1 MSRVLVTGA
10 NGFVGRWLVEALRGR
25 GDQVIAGIQPGTA
38 PAADWEGV
46 DVISA
51 DLTTAAGVERLAASG
66 ADQVVHLA
74 ALASGSAA
82 RRDPAL
88 AWQVNAGGTA
98 ALCQAMAAVGRP
110 RLLLVSSGEVYG
122 GGYGEA
128 IPESADP
135 VPWSPYAAS
144 KLGAEIAAAEVQRR
158 TGFEL
163 VIARPFP
170 HTGPGQA
177 TNFVLPALAARL
189 RQARREHRD
198 TIEAG
203 NLDPVRDLLDVR
215 DVVAAYL
222 ALLDRGVPGTVYNVA
237 SGVGHALR
245 DCLDRMAAR
254 LGLSVTVAV
263 RSDWLRPGDIPRLI
277 GDPSRLMAQ
286 TGWHPRS
293 TFDQTLQDLV
303 DAQAD

>member
-38 PAADWEGV
+38 PAADWDGV

-110 RLLLVSSGEVYG
+110 RPRLLLVSSGEVYG

-128 IPESADP
+128 IPESALEDSQSGIVAQP
-135 VPWSPYAAS
+135 ERTS
-144 KLGAEIAAAEVQRR
+144 AEKRSGR
-158 TGFEL
+158 M
-163 VIARPFP
+163 FP
-170 HTGPGQA
+170 G
-177 TNFVLPALAARL
+177 
-189 RQARREHRD
+189 
-198 TIEAG
+198 
-203 NLDPVRDLLDVR
+203 
-215 DVVAAYL
+215 
-222 ALLDRGVPGTVYNVA
+222 
-237 SGVGHALR
+237 
-245 DCLDRMAAR
+245 
-254 LGLSVTVAV
+254 
-263 RSDWLRPGDIPRLI
+263 RS
-277 GDPSRLMAQ
+277 
-286 TGWHPRS
+286 
-293 TFDQTLQDLV
+293 
-303 DAQAD
+303 DAQAPPFVLSRARSDRVEA